1 MKKFD
6 RLPIM
11 LVVLALTF
19 GVAGCSDRA
28 NNRQDE
34 PAAVVEQTDP
44 KVAPEPGSDPEP
56 VAAGERD
63 ETYIRPE
70 FQEFIDAYL
79 DFYREYAEFMKY
91 YEEHPTDTD
100 VLLRLADMIDRE
112 ADMVRVAHEWEEDDL
127 TNAEAA
133 LLIEAEAEML
143 RITADLME
151 TLD

>member
-6 RLPIM
+6 RLLVA
-11 LVVLALTF
+11 LVVLALAF
-19 GVAGCSDRA
+19 GVAGCSGQA
-28 NNRQDE
+28 NDKQDE
-34 PAAVVEQTDP
+34 VAVVAKQ
-44 KVAPEPGSDPEP
+44 PEPEVEPESEAEP
-56 VAAGERD
+56 AVLGECD
-63 ETYIRPE
+63 ETHIRPE

-91 YEEHPTDTD
+91 YEEHPADTE
-100 VLLRLADMIDRE
+100 VLLKLADMIDRE

-133 LLIEAEAEML
+133 LLIEAEAEIL

-151 TLD
+151 TLG